1 VAYTGDRDMW
11 CGKEKK
17 KTKHTRCPHCNGKGN
32 TLTTQCG
39 WHCQSG
45 YWCSNGVGDRW
56 HK

>member
-1 VAYTGDRDMW
+1 MAYTGDRQMW

-17 KTKHTRCPHCNGKGN
+17 KTKHTRCPHCKGKGDGQWS
-32 TLTTQCG
+32 QCG

-45 YWCSNGVGDRW
+45 YWCSNGLGDRW